1 MITITGITLVNGQR
15 RSMRTASKQFDTRAQ
30 MEVYRKRLRHVL
42 SMRAKHDLFIDFTY
56 KEP

>member
-15 RSMRTASKQFDTRAQ
+15 RSMRAAARNFDTKEQ
-30 MEVYRKRLRHVL
+30 MEAYRKRLRYVL
-42 SMRAKHDLFIDFTY
+42 SRRAKHDLFVDFTY

>member
-1 MITITGITLVNGQR
+1 MITLTGITLVNGQR
-15 RSMRTASKQFDTRAQ
+15 RSMRTAAKQFDTKAQ

-42 SMRAKHDLFIDFTY
+42 SRRAKHDLFIDFTY